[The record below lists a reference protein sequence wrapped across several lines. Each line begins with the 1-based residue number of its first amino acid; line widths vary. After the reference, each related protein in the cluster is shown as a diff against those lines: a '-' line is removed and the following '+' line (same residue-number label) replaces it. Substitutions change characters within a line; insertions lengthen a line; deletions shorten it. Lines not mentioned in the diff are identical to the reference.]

1 VKRLEPYELWIGNA
15 GDLFD
20 IRGTI
25 DVGVRAIV
33 DLALNEK
40 PPRLPRD
47 IVYCRFPL
55 VDGAGNDPW
64 VLATVI
70 DLVANLIKSK
80 VPLLVACSAG
90 LSRSPVIVAAAL
102 SRVELR
108 RPEECLQSVSKIA
121 PHDVSPGLWH
131 EIVEICR
138 FQKSTSL
145 ANKSVGGHRSE

>member
-1 VKRLEPYELWIGNA
+1 VKRLEPYELWTGNA
-15 GDLFD
+15 GDLAD

-25 DVGVRAIV
+25 DAGVHAIV

-40 PPRLPRD
+40 PPQLPRD

-64 VLATVI
+64 VLATAI

-80 VPLLVACSAG
+80 VPLLVSCSAG
-90 LSRSPVIVAAAL
+90 LSRSPAIVAAAL
-102 SRVELR
+102 SRIETR
-108 RPEECLQSVSKIA
+108 RPEDCLKSMSNSL
-121 PHDVSPGLWH
+121 PHDVCPGLWH

-138 FQKSTSL
+138 FQNSSSL
-145 ANKSVGGHRSE
+145 ASRSGS